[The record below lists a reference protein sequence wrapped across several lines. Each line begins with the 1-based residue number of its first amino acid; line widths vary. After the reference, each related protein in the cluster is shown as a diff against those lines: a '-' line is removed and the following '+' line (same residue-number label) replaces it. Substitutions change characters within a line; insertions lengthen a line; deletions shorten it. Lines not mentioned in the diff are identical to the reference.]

1 MAKGSVGLIT
11 PDCYVQ
17 ERGKMKEFN
26 EWLQVGIENKWV
38 SPSFCET
45 HDGVPLSYDEE
56 EEAEE
61 HGEYPCVHVLR
72 LFESPEL
79 FTEVKERNPQI
90 FGS

>member
-1 MAKGSVGLIT
+1 MQ
-11 PDCYVQ
+11 D
-17 ERGKMKEFN
+17 FN
-26 EWLQVGIENKWV
+26 EWLKTGIENKWV

-72 LFESPEL
+72 LFESQEL
-79 FTEVKERNPQI
+79 FTEVLKRNPQI